1 MRLSRRQIFT
11 LVVFFLLLLSLP
23 LVVYL
28 ARQQQILR
36 KRAAVLPPNIIV
48 DTQNVLGTLP
58 RFWQGLAQ
66 GGEEKEP
73 NLDDIKDELR
83 ALEPAYIRLDHIFD
97 FYDVVY
103 RKRDQTLG
111 FNWRT
116 LDQRIQDILNTGAAP
131 FLSLSYMPAV
141 LSSGAEVDL
150 PWDWKEWQSLVRE
163 TIEHVSGKKGL
174 NLENVYYEVWNEPD
188 LFGRFT
194 VGGKKDYRALY
205 YWSVAGAK
213 KAENVNE
220 FKIGGPA
227 VSYLHPSFLPAFL
240 DYVSAN
246 GLRLDF
252 VSWHVYDF
260 NEARIA
266 EEAQILSGWLS
277 RDPSFLGVEK
287 VVSEWGIESAKS
299 FRHGQNVSAAHT
311 VAAIIRMTGTVD
323 LALAFEIKDG
333 PHDFGTGWGIF
344 THEAAG
350 KTPKPRY
357 FALWLA
363 KFLKTSRLLLLGE
376 GTYVKAIAAKDAD
389 ETVSLL
395 VSNYSPFYF
404 PSDTAVPIIF
414 NRLYNGVYK
423 LSAWVLEKEGR
434 IETPDPKTFTVT
446 NGVLRDSI
454 FMPKNTVALLELQR
468 VAPVL
473 FYTPQGKF
481 GYSGDHAASVVYD
494 SDLVAYPL
502 NNQVTAASG
511 TVEMWVRPEW
521 DGKQKTERVFFEISP
536 AGGVNFLAKK
546 TQVGFSNQ
554 LEFGFFEG
562 KDSLKTVSANIGN
575 WQTNEWHHLAFVWD
589 NTKDKNSF
597 LKIFVDGT
605 LKDTNF
611 GSWKFPIG
619 TTFYLGSRS
628 DGTQKLIGAVDEL
641 KISNL
646 PLYKSNFKPLSSPLV
661 FDENIVILQ
670 HFDGLGN
677 P

>member
-11 LVVFFLLLLSLP
+11 LVIFFLLLLSLP

-48 DTQNVLGTLP
+48 DTQNVLGFLP

-73 NLDDIKDELR
+73 NLNDLKDELR

-141 LSSGAEVDL
+141 LSSGTEVDL
-150 PWDWKEWQSLVRE
+150 PYDWQEWQSLVQE
-163 TIEHVSGKKGL
+163 TIEHVSGKEGL
-174 NLENVYYEVWNEPD
+174 NLKDVYYEVWNEPD

-194 VGGKKDYRALY
+194 IEGKKDYRDLY
-205 YWSVAGAK
+205 YWSVIGAK

-227 VSYLHPSFLPAFL
+227 VSHLHPSFLPAFL

-252 VSWHVYDF
+252 VSWHVYSF

-266 EEAQILSGWLS
+266 EEAQILSGWLNHY
-277 RDPSFLGVEK
+277 PSFLGVEK
-287 VVSEWGIESAKS
+287 IVSEWGIESAKS

-311 VAAIIRMTGTVD
+311 IAAIIRMAGTVD

-344 THEAAG
+344 THETAG

-363 KFLKTSRLLLLGE
+363 KFLKTSRLSLLGE

-404 PSDTAVPIIF
+404 PSDAAVPITF
-414 NRLYNGVYK
+414 NRLYNGIYK
-423 LSAWVLEKEGR
+423 LSTWILKKEDK

-454 FMPKNTVALLELQR
+454 FMPENTVALLELRR
-468 VAPVL
+468 VAPALV
-473 FYTPQGKF
+473 YTPQGKF

-494 SDLVAYPL
+494 SDLIAYPL

-511 TVEMWVRPEW
+511 TVEMWVKPNW
-521 DGKQKTERVFFEISP
+521 SGTERGERIFFEISP
-536 AGGVNFLAKK
+536 VEDASFLAKK
-546 TQVGFSNQ
+546 NQIGFSSQ

-562 KDSLKTVSANIGN
+562 TASAKTVSANIGD
-575 WQTNEWHHLAFVWD
+575 WQTNEWCHLAFVWD
-589 NTKDKNSF
+589 NTQEKNSF
-597 LKIFVDGT
+597 LKIFVDGV
-605 LKDTNF
+605 LEDTNF
-611 GSWKFPIG
+611 GSWKTPIG

-628 DGTQKLIGAVDEL
+628 DGTQKLEGAVDEL
-641 KISNL
+641 RISNL
-646 PLYKSNFKPLSSPLV
+646 PLYRSNFTSPL
-661 FDENIVILQ
+661 FPLTADENTVVLQ